1 MKRRRYT
8 LEFKESAVR
17 QMILDGKPAVDLADE
32 LGLNTGLLYRWKQE
46 LIRAGKIKSVQSQS
60 VDLSEVVAENARLR
74 KELNRAREINAVLK
88 KTVGYFS
95 NDPKGDMSL

>member
-8 LEFKESAVR
+8 LEFKEAAVR
-17 QMILDGKPAVDLADE
+17 QLILNGKPAVDLADE

-46 LIRAGKIKSVQSQS
+46 LIRAGKIKSVQSQR